1 MTDHQDNRMA
11 DSADESDLSD
21 GETEPGAE
29 RGLSHVSADGE
40 VSMVDIGAKEI
51 SERRAVAV
59 GEISLT
65 ETAIEAVRADRLAK
79 GDVLATA
86 RIAATQAAKHTWETI
101 PMCHQIPITDVDVE
115 ILPSDDGIG
124 MAVTVGTTGPTG
136 CEMEALQGVLTGL
149 ATIWDMVKANEK
161 DAAGQ
166 YPATRIS
173 NVRVTDKQKRPLD

>member
-1 MTDHQDNRMA
+1 MTDDPFTHV
-11 DSADESDLSD
+11 DSSGD
-21 GETEPGAE
+21 
-29 RGLSHVSADGE
+29 VQ
-40 VSMVDIGAKEI
+40 MVDVAGKPDVQ
-51 SERRAVAV
+51 RRATAEGHITLRTATV
-59 GEISLT
+59 
-65 ETAIEAVRADRLAK
+65 TAIEEAAIAK
-79 GDVLATA
+79 GAVLSTA
-86 RIAATQAAKHTWETI
+86 RVAAIGAVKQTWSSI
-101 PMCHQIPITDVDVE
+101 PLCHQIPITDVDVE